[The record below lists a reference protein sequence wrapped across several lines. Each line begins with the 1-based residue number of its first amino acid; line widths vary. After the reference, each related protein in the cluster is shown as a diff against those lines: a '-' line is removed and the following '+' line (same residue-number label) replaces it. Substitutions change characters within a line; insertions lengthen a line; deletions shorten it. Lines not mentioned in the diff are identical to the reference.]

1 MKVEVK
7 MHGLEGVLAT
17 LQSLPAEIVSKRGGP
32 VKSSLRKAAKV
43 IEAQARINLQQVVA
57 NTDDEGKKY
66 STGLLLQ
73 NLIVTR
79 GKKPK
84 HTMGEKYLVRVRAKS
99 YQRKGKPMTTRLTA
113 SALEYGTSK
122 QPAEPWLRPAASAKA
137 SEAMATFET
146 ELLKSVDRV
155 VKKLA
160 RQNRAKK

>member
-32 VKSSLRKAAKV
+32 VKSSLRKAANV
-43 IEAQARINLQQVVA
+43 IAKQAKSNLQQVVA
-57 NTDDEGKKY
+57 NADDDSKKY
-66 STGLLLQ
+66 STGLLLK

-79 GKKPK
+79 GKKPISSK
-84 HTMGEKYLVRVRAKS
+84 GERYLVRVRAKS

-137 SEAMATFET
+137 AEAMATFET